1 MDITNF
7 LVKQRGKSLSVGDYA
22 SYRTQL
28 SRRLLT
34 VRRKLNYKSVKGGKY
49 AAKPP
54 ISAEDIKNNHE

>member
-7 LVKQRGKSLSVGDYA
+7 LVKQRGQTLSVGDYA

-34 VRRKLNYKSVKGGKY
+34 VRRKLNYKSVKGGQY
-49 AAKPP
+49 AAQPP
-54 ISAEDIKNNHE
+54 ISAEDVKKNHE